1 VDDVLVLTDL
11 QYKRDEFVDTLSR
24 GMKQRLCLAK
34 TLVHDPKVL
43 LLDEPASGLDPR
55 ARIEM
60 RELLKELKKMG
71 KTILVSS
78 HILTELQ
85 DFCDQIGIIEKG
97 ELLVSGNV
105 EDIVEQIQGNSVYL
119 IKVKD
124 EWNRAK
130 EILEK
135 IQDVQRVTFIYESGK
150 LVEGETPPELLSVEL
165 LEKSKDASL
174 LLETL
179 INNKISVLSCTE
191 KQTDLEDIFMKITK
205 GVVG

>member
-1 VDDVLVLTDL
+1 
-11 QYKRDEFVDTLSR
+11 
-24 GMKQRLCLAK
+24 
-34 TLVHDPKVL
+34 
-43 LLDEPASGLDPR
+43 
-55 ARIEM
+55 
-60 RELLKELKKMG
+60 MG